1 MSRQH
6 CLPCHAR
13 LSPSGWQLI
22 ASYCTYSDTSFLA
35 GHEVTYQGH
44 AGVGRPIPAPLG
56 TLALYSAPRK
66 TPQNVDRPGQGEDQ
80 PDLILPKKVRGTP
93 TMYADLQFPKSS
105 NFGSMKRR
113 NRGDSTHTRHAIQSK
128 DSTEYAKIKFSPKQS
143 ERAEL

>member
-1 MSRQH
+1 MT
-6 CLPCHAR
+6 
-13 LSPSGWQLI
+13 PS
-22 ASYCTYSDTSFLA
+22 DHSFLA

-56 TLALYSAPRK
+56 SLGLYSAPRK
-66 TPQNVDRPGQGEDQ
+66 TPQNVDRPAPSEDQ

-113 NRGDSTHTRHAIQSK
+113 NRDRDSKQPVQSK
-128 DSTEYAKIKFSPKQS
+128 DTTEYAKIKFNPKQS